1 MEANFLTNLFF
12 PFLAMVITFGLGL
25 NLTLDDFKR
34 LVIERK
40 TVIIGLISQLALLP
54 LVGFGLAYLFALT
67 PELAVGLI
75 IVAAAPGGTTA
86 NVANHLLKADTAL
99 SITLTS
105 MSGLVAFITMPFWIS
120 LAQAKFMATAGPV
133 VVPFSRL
140 ALPVALLTLIPVG
153 AGLFVGWRWPDL
165 AKRAKSPINVGSG
178 VMLVIGIAALMID
191 LRENLVTLLVQAGP
205 VTATLCFLT
214 MLLGYVAA
222 SLFRLSQA
230 ARLAIVVETGLQNI
244 PLALTVAASILGN
257 PRFAI
262 PAAAYGFVMIFLLAL
277 ILGRVIVSRP
287 MPWSQQL

>member
-1 MEANFLTNLFF
+1 VEANFLTNVFF

-25 NLTLDDFKR
+25 TLTLDDFKR
-34 LVIERK
+34 LVLEPR

-54 LVGFGLAYLFALT
+54 LVGFGLAYLFGLT

-86 NVANHLLKADTAL
+86 NMANHLLKADTAL

-105 MSGLVAFITMPFWIS
+105 MSGLVAFLTMPFWIS
-120 LAQAKFMATAGPV
+120 LALAIFMATAGPV
-133 VVPFSRL
+133 AVPFSRL
-140 ALPVALLTLIPVG
+140 ALPVAILTLIPVG
-153 AGLFVGWRWPDL
+153 AGLFVGWRWPGL
-165 AKRAKSPINVGSG
+165 AKRAKPLVSVGSG
-178 VMLVIGIAALMID
+178 VLLIIGIGALLID

-205 VTATLCFLT
+205 VTAALCFST
-214 MLLGYVAA
+214 MLLGYVLA

-230 ARLAIVVETGLQNI
+230 ARRALVVETGLQNI
-244 PLALTVAASILGN
+244 PLALTVAAGILAN

-262 PAAAYGFVMIFLLAL
+262 PPAAYSLVMIFLLAL

-287 MPWSQQL
+287 VPWNRQL